1 MCGQTPDQLQL
12 RQLGIQGLG
21 LVSPPHH
28 HWIICV
34 SGSGKTKQQEQDTEH
49 NCPSCRYGVVF
60 QGFQASPLL
69 PSVAQVW
76 AQLTPCDDELADL
89 SLYTKLMSRQP
100 ANCLTINS
108 DQQRK
113 FQWCRLSS
121 IDHHLP
127 KTKTRT
133 KRIAD
138 EGFSL
143 PLLDAEGIFALGS
156 NRLATTGMRRFVGPN
171 RSGGSN
177 DASRLTSY

>member
-21 LVSPPHH
+21 LVSPLHH

-89 SLYTKLMSRQP
+89 SLYTKFMSRQP
-100 ANCLTINS
+100 ATACPSTERVSMVQTFVKRSPSAQNKDSHQKDRRRGL
-108 DQQRK
+108 
-113 FQWCRLSS
+113 LS
-121 IDHHLP
+121 P
-127 KTKTRT
+127 P
-133 KRIAD
+133 
-138 EGFSL
+138 G
-143 PLLDAEGIFALGS
+143 
-156 NRLATTGMRRFVGPN
+156 RRRGYFCPRVK
-171 RSGGSN
+171 
-177 DASRLTSY
+177 

>member
-21 LVSPPHH
+21 LVSPLHH

-89 SLYTKLMSRQP
+89 SLYTKFMSRQP
-100 ANCLTINS
+100 ATACPSTAINS
-108 DQQRK
+108 ESFNGADFRQLITI
-113 FQWCRLSS
+113 C
-121 IDHHLP
+121 P
-127 KTKTRT
+127 KQ
-133 KRIAD
+133 
-138 EGFSL
+138 
-143 PLLDAEGIFALGS
+143 
-156 NRLATTGMRRFVGPN
+156 RLAPK
-171 RSGGSN
+171 GSPTR
-177 DASRLTSY
+177 ASLSPWSTPRIFLP